1 MPRSLSNE
9 QRRGIVDRLR
19 NNKRYGLSVA
29 LLDED
34 VDASNYARDLAEVLG
49 EGGWVVSGPFPS
61 ACSSAAG
68 ILMEVNDFSRFHPG
82 TRLLVDVLAAAGIK
96 AKVTQATD
104 IRSNHYYLIIGA
116 EAS

>member
-9 QRRGIVDRLR
+9 QRAGIVDRLR
-19 NNKRYGLSVA
+19 NNKKYALSFA

-34 VDASNYARDLAEVLG
+34 VDASNYARDLAEVLR
-49 EGGWVVSGPFPS
+49 EGGWVVLGPFSS
-61 ACSSAAG
+61 ACGSAG

-82 TRLLVDVLAAAGIK
+82 TRLLVDVLAAAGIN

-104 IRSNHYYLIIGA
+104 TRSNHHYLIIGA